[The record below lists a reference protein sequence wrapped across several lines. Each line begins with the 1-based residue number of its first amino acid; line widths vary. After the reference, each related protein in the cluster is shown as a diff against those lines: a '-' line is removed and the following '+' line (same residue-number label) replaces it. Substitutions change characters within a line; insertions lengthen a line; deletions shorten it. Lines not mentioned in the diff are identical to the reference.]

1 MQWNT
6 GGINDLQ
13 EGMGPV
19 PDAASSSASRDW
31 KSFCSKYDVHLDRG
45 ALVSAIQNMGEMS
58 EFFHCRADAEAL
70 WHL

>member
-1 MQWNT
+1 
-6 GGINDLQ
+6 
-13 EGMGPV
+13 MGLV
-19 PDAASSSASRDW
+19 PNGASSSASGGL